1 MAKKRKQTLEVNGKP
16 KNNKLYVGKI
26 DGNELLMNRKGKVNT
41 GSNPEMRSIFISQ
54 KRIMIE
60 IERKEKPEE
69 KLILLTFL
77 INN

>member
-41 GSNPEMRSIFISQ
+41 GSNPEMRSHIHKSEKDYDRNRE
-54 KRIMIE
+54 KRKTRRE
-60 IERKEKPEE
+60 INSSD
-69 KLILLTFL
+69 FF
-77 INN
+77 N